1 MEARRNDMPKQ
12 RERNEG
18 NATMN
23 GDELREQYMQRLLDR
38 ITQGRY
44 PSKELL
50 DRAENLAFTR
60 EQAERL
66 VGYLIATV
74 ESSRYPSHQL
84 MDRIERILFGTAGR

>member
-1 MEARRNDMPKQ
+1 MTQ
-12 RERNEG
+12 R
-18 NATMN
+18 MN
-23 GDELREQYMQRLLDR
+23 GDELREQYMERLLDR

-74 ESSRYPSHQL
+74 EASRYPSHQL
-84 MDRIERILFGTAGR
+84 MDRIERILFGTVGR